1 MDIEDI
7 ASRLEEAGSNTATQ
21 VEVMKHNNTMADL
34 GEQIDNLNANGAFW
48 MANFGICLDTFKTK
62 KVKTL
67 APTFS
72 ETSLKKVSQNVSN
85 RQINF

>member
-1 MDIEDI
+1 
-7 ASRLEEAGSNTATQ
+7 
-21 VEVMKHNNTMADL
+21 MKHNNTVADL
-34 GEQIDNLNANGAFW
+34 GELIDNLNANEAFW
-48 MANFGICLDTFKTK
+48 MANFGIYLDTFKTK

-85 RQINF
+85 GQINF